1 MDMANDGK
9 EQSAKKTREFASN
22 TKPKYLNMKIET
34 ESIKI
39 VHWLFSKEE
48 KWFLMLLKVE
58 YFLYFYVITQKNQKD
73 QKD

>member
-34 ESIKI
+34 K
-39 VHWLFSKEE
+39 
-48 KWFLMLLKVE
+48 
-58 YFLYFYVITQKNQKD
+58 Y
-73 QKD
+73 